1 MKHAIRTRES
11 DTTDVIPT
19 DAISAVPMDD
29 LVAGLAKA
37 KRGPWLTRSTGALL
51 ALVLTCGGFL
61 AGVQV
66 QQRFG
71 TSGTTAAT
79 GGGATGNRP
88 GGFRGNTGA
97 FPGGQQGGLP
107 VGQQGAQ
114 QPAAP
119 ITGKVK
125 LVDGTT
131 VYLETSDGRLL
142 TIKTGDTTTVQSTDK
157 ITLKDLPAGTE
168 ITVQGT
174 TTDTTVTATTITA
187 AAGK

>member
-11 DTTDVIPT
+11 DT
-19 DAISAVPMDD
+19 DALPDAPMDD

-51 ALVLTCGGFL
+51 GLVLTCGGFL
-61 AGVQV
+61 AGIQV
-66 QQRFG
+66 QQNFG
-71 TSGTTAAT
+71 TSGTAAT
-79 GGGATGNRP
+79 PGGATGARP
-88 GGFRGNTGA
+88 NGFRVGNNQGGFG
-97 FPGGQQGGLP
+97 
-107 VGQQGAQ
+107 GQQGAQ
-114 QPAAP
+114 PGAQQAAATP
-119 ITGKVK
+119 ITGKIK

-142 TIKTGDTTTVQSTDK
+142 TIKTADTTTVQTTDK
-157 ITLKDLPAGTE
+157 IALKDLAAGTE

-187 AAGK
+187 TK

>member
-1 MKHAIRTRES
+1 MKHAIRTRDS
-11 DTTDVIPT
+11 DTTGVSSTGAVSD
-19 DAISAVPMDD
+19 VPMDD

-71 TSGTTAAT
+71 TSGTAAAT
-79 GGGATGNRP
+79 GAGGTGNRP
-88 GGFRGNTGA
+88 GGVRGGFGQAGTGG
-97 FPGGQQGGLP
+97 FQGGQQT
-107 VGQQGAQ
+107 GQQPA
-114 QPAAP
+114 AAP
-119 ITGKVK
+119 ITGKIK

-131 VYLETSDGRLL
+131 VYLETADGRLL
-142 TIKTGDTTTVQSTDK
+142 TIKTGDTTTVQATDK
-157 ITLKDLPAGTE
+157 IALKDLAAGTE

-174 TTDTTVTATTITA
+174 TSDTTVTATTITA
-187 AAGK
+187 AGS